1 MVDEREYAGPSG
13 KGKSPLGLPKMI
25 AYAQPDILTMKH
37 CGDRLTFKQLRE
49 QAKLSQDGLVQRQ
62 CQELGCL

>member
-1 MVDEREYAGPSG
+1 
-13 KGKSPLGLPKMI
+13 MI